1 MFEYDRGG
9 NITAKKRYAFTTGT
23 LGSLL
28 QTISYTY
35 GDSNWK
41 DKMTKYNGTT
51 VSYDT
56 IGNPTGDGTWSYT
69 WQAGRQLASMSK
81 SGTALSFSYDH
92 NGLRTQKSATVS
104 GVTTTTNYYLNGK
117 QIVHLTQGS
126 NTLHFFYD
134 AQGKPAMVQFGS
146 NWYSFVY
153 SLQGDVVGL
162 LDSAGLRL

>member
-1 MFEYDRGG
+1 VFEYDRGG

-41 DKMTKYNGTT
+41 DKMTQYNGTT

-56 IGNPTGDGTWSYT
+56 IGNPTGDGTWSYS
-69 WQAGRQLASMSK
+69 WQAGRQLSSMSK

-104 GVTTTTNYYLNGK
+104 GVSYNEARGLEEIGMIECHTLNPGRIGYNQIHGISPMNVNGVRYMESAMSYLENK
-117 QIVHLTQGS
+117 
-126 NTLHFFYD
+126 
-134 AQGKPAMVQFGS
+134 AEQF
-146 NWYSFVY
+146 
-153 SLQGDVVGL
+153 L
-162 LDSAGLRL
+162 LNLLE